1 LTALKQKDDGM
12 NLPAIIKSGAL
23 QGKPEEAK
31 ALAPGKVQ
39 SRPLEIYEG
48 EVINDDPPID
58 VIITANQIKERIIDY
73 LGAVLARCWVDRTL
87 LDKIEANPHQA
98 LRHIGILLPPEIDI
112 KVERSNQQRPR
123 LVIYEYNADR
133 SMRMRICYLQLMM
146 MAGK

>member
-31 ALAPGKVQ
+31 ALAQGKVQ
-39 SRPLEIYEG
+39 SRPPEIYEG